1 VLVPPAHGTID
12 QTWGQFYGD
21 ANACDP
27 SRDRAMVSSTNQDV
41 AFVAVARR
49 GGWTTEVE
57 VPRHGCTND
66 AMAALLERFANP
78 ATIH

>member
-1 VLVPPAHGTID
+1 MLVLPAHGTID

-21 ANACDP
+21 ANARDP

-49 GGWTTEVE
+49 GGLITAVE
-57 VPRHGCTND
+57 IPRNGCDDDEHT
-66 AMAALLERFANP
+66 LLAQDL
-78 ATIH
+78 H